1 MKLKSFSDL
10 IELLESLKKQNN
22 LIFRGQSDKNWEVV
36 PKSGRKG
43 YSEKYTNAFSEEQVF
58 RSWKRYAKFHLNKY
72 PENNWDW
79 LAIAQHHG
87 LATRLLDWSKN
98 PLVGAYF
105 ACHENFNKDGVIYYF
120 VLEAVFDFDEKET
133 DPFKMK
139 GFNVFFPSGFASRI
153 INQRGLFT
161 ITDKP
166 KTDLKKQL
174 KSKLKKIIIPKEMK
188 EDILQSLDFY
198 GINKMSLY
206 NDLDSLSSYLNE
218 YVLKVHKNK
227 QDSLD
232 IIIKD
237 E

>member
-1 MKLKSFSDL
+1 MELKSFSDL
-10 IELLESLKKQNN
+10 IMLLDSLKKQNN
-22 LIFRGQSDKNWEVV
+22 LIFRGQSDKDWLVV

-43 YSEKYTNAFSEEQVF
+43 FSDKYSNNLSEEQVF
-58 RSWKRYAKFHLNKY
+58 KSWKRYAKFHLTKY

-87 LATRLLDWSKN
+87 LATRLLDWTKN

-105 ACHENFNKDGVIYYF
+105 ACYENFKNDGVIYYY
-120 VLEAVFDFDEKET
+120 VLEDIVDFNEKET

-166 KTDLKKQL
+166 KMDLKKQL
-174 KSKLKKIIIPKEMK
+174 KTKLKEIIIPKAIK
-188 EDILQSLDFY
+188 EEILQSLDFY
-198 GINKMSLY
+198 GINKMSLF
-206 NDLDSLSSYLNE
+206 NDLDSLSNYLNE
-218 YVLKVHKNK
+218 YVLNAHKNRK
-227 QDSLD
+227 DNLD
-232 IIIKD
+232 IIITD